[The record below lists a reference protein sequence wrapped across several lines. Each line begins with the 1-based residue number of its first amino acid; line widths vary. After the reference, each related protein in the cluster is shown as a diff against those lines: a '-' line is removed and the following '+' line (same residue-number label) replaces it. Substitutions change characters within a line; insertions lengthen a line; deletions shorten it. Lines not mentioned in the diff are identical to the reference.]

1 MSLLRLHGVTV
12 RFDTRQVLREVYFK
26 LAKGERVGLIGQNG
40 TGKTTLIRLFT
51 GELAPTEGRV
61 ETEGGVRLGYFSQ
74 FSQLESSQSVEEILG
89 DVLTEPRSIERELE
103 AIGEKF
109 ADGESDLE
117 ALLERQAALLERME
131 QLDGW
136 SWRVQIETVLGKLG
150 FEGEH
155 RTRPLAQ
162 LSGGWRNR
170 AALAKILLEAPDAL
184 LLDEP
189 TNYLDVEGVAWL
201 EEWLRAF
208 RGAVLLV
215 SHDRQFLDRVVTR
228 IVELENYRLS
238 DYAGNY
244 TDYIR
249 EKPFRLKTSER
260 QFLHEEE
267 LLILE
272 AEALKDH
279 KERRERKL
287 ADLKKRVTPRP
298 AQVLISEIYEGLHV
312 RENLLRVE
320 DLCKAYGEQALFEN
334 LTFDLHGGERLA
346 IVGRN
351 GSGKS
356 TLLRVLLGEEAPN
369 SGLVRWEGGVKPI
382 HFNQLLESL
391 DPKETLSHAV
401 NTFGMAFH
409 APRKHVHKFLE
420 MLRFSEMDLQQ
431 RLGTLSGGQKSRVAL
446 AQCLLSGAPVIVLDE
461 PTNHLD
467 LPSIQVMEQALTHFP
482 GAVLVVSHDRF
493 FLDKVATHRLIFD
506 GEGKTHYESA

>member
-12 RFDTRQVLREVYFK
+12 RLDNRQVLREVYFK

-40 TGKTTLIRLFT
+40 TGKTTLIRLFLR
-51 GELAPTEGRV
+51 ELAPTEGRV
-61 ETEGGVRLGYFSQ
+61 EQEPGLKVGYFSQ
-74 FSQLESSQSVEEILG
+74 FSQLDSELSVEDILG
-89 DVLTEPRSIERELE
+89 EVLAEPRQIEAELE
-103 AIGEKF
+103 AIATQFVDEG
-109 ADGESDLE
+109 ADLD
-117 ALLERQAALLERME
+117 ALLERQAGLLERME

-136 SWRVQIETVLGKLG
+136 RWRDEIETVLGKLG
-150 FEGEH
+150 FNAEH
-155 RTRPLAQ
+155 RARPIAQ

-201 EEWLRAF
+201 EEWLRGF
-208 RGAVLLV
+208 TGAVLLV

-228 IVELENYRLS
+228 IVELENYKLS

-267 LLILE
+267 LLLLE
-272 AEALKDH
+272 AEALNDH

-298 AQVLISEIYEGLHV
+298 AQVLITEIYEGLHV
-312 RENLLRVE
+312 RDNLLHVE
-320 DLCKAYGEQALFEN
+320 DLCKAYGDQTLFTN
-334 LTFDLHGGERLA
+334 LTFELHGGERLA

-356 TLLRVLLGEEAPN
+356 TLLRLLTGEEAPD
-369 SGLVRWEGGVKPI
+369 SGVVRWEGGVKAV
-382 HFNQLLESL
+382 HFNQLLETL
-391 DPKETLSHAV
+391 NPKDTLSHAV
-401 NTFGMAFH
+401 NTFGLAFH

-446 AQCLLSGAPVIVLDE
+446 AQCLLSGSPVIILDE

-467 LPSIQVMEQALTHFP
+467 MPSIQVMEQALTHFP

-493 FLDKVATHRLIFD
+493 FLDKVATRRLIFE
-506 GEGKTHYESA
+506 GEGKLREESA